1 MCDESAR
8 TVVIF
13 LLPHLSYEKKCSP
26 VSYFLLFVKVG
37 VNIHGDTARV
47 AANFFVPVAAAHN
60 VQLSA
65 AGAAAQQQ
73 QPMQRALSTASGSST
88 KKSASKSQAR
98 AASGSA
104 SLEDLSLRFC
114 PPHLHI
120 DKSDAASKVRTGN
133 WSVWPLSAD
142 QVKYAA
148 LDAVVSYWIFAGVLG
163 GEWPQTPSPA
173 ALGNA
178 KMELRTVNPAE
189 EVQGGED
196 EYGLVRHASAPAASS
211 GTNSSNKRA
220 KTIGDGDGDRD
231 GGEEEGTTGM
241 SAKEA
246 KAEAAKQSFYLM
258 HRNKSIKPPNAG
270 IKEHPKGPPT
280 CLKHVVCVVSGV
292 LDSMSREQLTAYVE
306 QHGGTCVKAV
316 TKKTTHLLNDHGEV
330 GPAKKAKCEQLGVAV
345 VGEDFILDLVRT
357 AAAAAAAAAADK

>member
-1 MCDESAR
+1 M
-8 TVVIF
+8 
-13 LLPHLSYEKKCSP
+13 
-26 VSYFLLFVKVG
+26 G

-65 AGAAAQQQ
+65 AGAAATQQQ
-73 QPMQRALSTASGSST
+73 QPMQRALSTDSNGAG

-163 GEWPQTPSPA
+163 APWPQTPSPTS
-173 ALGNA
+173 LGIA
-178 KMELRTVNPAE
+178 KIELRTALGIAKIEHRTPE
-189 EVQGGED
+189 TDEGGGE
-196 EYGLVRHASAPAASS
+196 EENALVRHASAPAACASS
-211 GTNSSNKRA
+211 SSNKRA
-220 KTIGDGDGDRD
+220 KTTNGDEGDG
-231 GGEEEGTTGM
+231 EEGGGTSGM

-270 IKEHPKGPPT
+270 IKEHPTGPPT

-330 GPAKKAKCEQLGVAV
+330 GPAKRAKCEQLGVAM

-357 AAAAAAAAAADK
+357 AAAASDK